1 MKERLEEIKELV
13 KKIESIL
20 YDEWRQQELTNL
32 IELLYYADHVDWLIN
47 RVEELETQLY
57 INTNNMKQ
65 LQKENERYKQRIEE
79 LEKENEKVKEGN
91 FGLSK
96 IINSKRK
103 EIKRYKQ
110 ALELIYKDTF
120 YESEN
125 DLVSPIHVIRK
136 RAEKALKG
144 E

>member
-1 MKERLEEIKELV
+1 MKI
-13 KKIESIL
+13 S
-20 YDEWRQQELTNL
+20 
-32 IELLYYADHVDWLIN
+32 HVDWLLN
-47 RVEELETQLY
+47 RIEELEMQLS
-57 INTNNMKQ
+57 INTNNMKR